1 MLVGAIICSGLDGF
15 YPFDQA
21 LTAQRSGGVNGFPA
35 CDELQDHHTERENVW
50 LGAQLSTWDVLR
62 CQVSA
67 RLIRSQRL
75 RGYPNINLIYS
86 WKVNADPCTRMSP
99 RGGSSR
105 AAWRYPLPTW
115 RDQNPTPGSPQRPQ
129 NQVPWGIKNWK
140 YAHFR
145 GGEKKKRATLPELQ
159 SYYPVKYWRTLCP
172 GGWSGDGLKEFIK
185 QDEFQELWI
194 FFFFPKKERS
204 WTHNPHASKPP
215 HGPPLKQ
222 PWALLPSP

>member
-145 GGEKKKRATLPELQ
+145 GGKKKKSHFTRASKLLSSKILEDFMSRWMIWGWPERVHKTGWI
-159 SYYPVKYWRTLCP
+159 PRTL
-172 GGWSGDGLKEFIK
+172 D
-185 QDEFQELWI
+185 
-194 FFFFPKKERS
+194 FFFFPKKGEILNS
-204 WTHNPHASKPP
+204 QSSCK
-215 HGPPLKQ
+215 
-222 PWALLPSP
+222 